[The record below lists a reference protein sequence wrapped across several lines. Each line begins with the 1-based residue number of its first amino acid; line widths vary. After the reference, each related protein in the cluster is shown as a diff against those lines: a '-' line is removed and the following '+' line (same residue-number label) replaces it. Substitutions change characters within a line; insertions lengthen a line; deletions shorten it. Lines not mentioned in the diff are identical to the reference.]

1 MPVPVGLKQYARQLG
16 FPESENLAR
25 IFEILLENDYERMV
39 FELLPGNESELADK
53 TGLSATQTRAICE
66 KLFTRGVIT
75 QSVDRPGNYR
85 RFPAMIEL
93 RDATALWPEADSEIF
108 VLWDRLLSDETPALI
123 PILEKTK
130 APPMMRVVPI
140 ERSVKAQNTVLDADS
155 ARAIFREASLISV
168 MPCVCRLIA
177 RKNGR
182 GKDCPAP
189 ETSVCMQ
196 TNRFAEGILRRG
208 VGERIS
214 NEEALRRIA
223 AAEEAGLVH
232 TVRNN
237 VKDDMIMCNCC
248 ACCCTGLYFVHQL
261 GYPQGLAPSRFRAT
275 LDESLCSGCGICAER
290 CQFHAIIVNET
301 ASIDI
306 GRCYGCGNCST
317 VCPNDAITL
326 IEARPPAHIR
336 TT

>member
-1 MPVPVGLKQYARQLG
+1 MPVPAGLKQYAMQLG

-25 IFEILLENDYERMV
+25 IFGIILENNHERTV
-39 FELLPGNESELADK
+39 FEQLPGTETELAEK
-53 TGLSATQTRAICE
+53 TGFPVTQVRSICE
-66 KLFTRGVIT
+66 KLFARGAIT
-75 QSVDRPGNYR
+75 QSVDKPGHYR

-93 RDATALWPEADSEIF
+93 RDATALWPQAPDEIF

-123 PILEKTK
+123 PLFKKSK
-130 APPMMRVVPI
+130 APAMMRVVPI
-140 ERSVKAQNTVLDADS
+140 ERSVRAQNTVLDADS
-155 ARAIFREASLISV
+155 ARAIFKEASLISV

-196 TNRFAEGILRRG
+196 TNRFAEGILKRG
-208 VGERIS
+208 VGEKIS

-290 CQFHAIIVNET
+290 CQFHAISMGET

-306 GRCYGCGNCST
+306 ERCYGCGNCSLA
-317 VCPNDAITL
+317 CPNEAITL
-326 IEARPPAHIR
+326 VETRPPTHIR
-336 TT
+336 IT